1 MHVSLRFEAP
11 GSERRHIVGKG
22 LHRQLPIACRSQSKT
37 NRATL
42 LWGALTM
49 AVDFKSPPLQLL
61 TGALADWL
69 FFKCFSG
76 LGTSVDLTFARP
88 PSRCGATGRSVCAQ
102 IALVSSPH
110 TTLGRST
117 PGGGGTLLA
126 RGLLLPPCP
135 VYSISYLA
143 PRTGSNLGTPRGAP
157 AHSCTSQRASIVE
170 REVHRRTGKCRHP
183 SCATLAGGTAV
194 NDCSALV

>member
-126 RGLLLPPCP
+126 RGLLLPPRLFRTLHLEP
-135 VYSISYLA
+135 GLTWA
-143 PRTGSNLGTPRGAP
+143 PRAARLHTRAHHSARAPSSGRCTVARGSAATPRARLW
-157 AHSCTSQRASIVE
+157 RAVRLS
-170 REVHRRTGKCRHP
+170 T
-183 SCATLAGGTAV
+183 TARPW
-194 NDCSALV
+194 CES